1 MCKPL
6 SHDSS
11 PPDGG
16 GAAAGSG
23 GAAAGTCG
31 NRLVT
36 ELVTLRLFAGWPET
50 SPARLVAAASTT
62 INDAA
67 AKVFHTF
74 PAPPNVSRHQPSN
87 PIASSFDP
95 TDLCPSSPDRRVFL
109 SPE

>member
-1 MCKPL
+1 MCRPL
-6 SHDSS
+6 SHDCS
-11 PPDGG
+11 PPGG
-16 GAAAGSG
+16 GGVAAGSG
-23 GAAAGTCG
+23 GGAAGTCG

-36 ELVTLRLFAGWPET
+36 ELVTLRLFPGWPET

-67 AKVFHTF
+67 AKVFHTL

-95 TDLCPSSPDRRVFL
+95 TGLCPSSPHRRTSC